1 MTSPISFS
9 KLPIIIEIAAKG
21 QAKGDIFRHLSPITI
36 NSIMRKM
43 PLRGRTIRFRDQ
55 FVYFLT
61 GVIAGVEKAKK
72 QFKEGDISFYASNG
86 AMCFFMND
94 CDLSTPMNYLG
105 RISSNLDILKN
116 SAPGD
121 VISVSQS
128 K

>member
-9 KLPIIIEIAAKG
+9 KLPIIIELAEKG

-36 NSIMRKM
+36 NSIRRKM
-43 PLRGRTIRFRDQ
+43 PLRGRTIRFRDH
-55 FVYFLT
+55 FVYFLS

-72 QFKEGDISFYASNG
+72 QFKEGDLSFYASNG
-86 AMCFFMND
+86 AMCFFMKD

-116 SAPGD
+116 STPGD
-121 VISVSQS
+121 VISVNQS
-128 K
+128 E